1 MADIKGPMMRK
12 GMTTMVGP
20 IHFEDFDGANLER
33 LVFAYLLRAES
44 WDSVEWYGQ
53 VGSDSGRDIWASRRL
68 VGEVLCVQCVN
79 QGCLSLVKAKDD
91 IGKVLAAHN
100 GTPSVFRFVCRSSVS
115 AKLKDAVKKH
125 ALNNGIRACELWS
138 GKEFE
143 EHLRAKA
150 ETLLQRF
157 VNGEVFPDA
166 APEIKS
172 LASRLAASVAM
183 KPTNHLLLCCMLVH
197 GAYSEIIEGIGLSV
211 PFDENEPK
219 DHAGCKA

>member
-79 QGCLSLVKAKDD
+79 RGCLSLVKAKDD

-115 AKLKDAVKKH
+115 AKLKDAVREH
-125 ALNNGIRACELWS
+125 ALNNGIGHANFGAARSSRNTSVQRRRHCFS
-138 GKEFE
+138 D
-143 EHLRAKA
+143 
-150 ETLLQRF
+150 LLMGRYF
-157 VNGEVFPDA
+157 LTPL
-166 APEIKS
+166 PRSS
-172 LASRLAASVAM
+172 LLHPGWRPL
-183 KPTNHLLLCCMLVH
+183 
-197 GAYSEIIEGIGLSV
+197 
-211 PFDENEPK
+211 
-219 DHAGCKA
+219 